1 VPCVGRPTS
10 TRNPTR
16 ALSHHVTYTSLVLSV
31 CIMFGCMPPATLSRT
46 EQSYLLDGLRS
57 KPAERADRR
66 GLHEYRMMQVDT
78 DLSLQADGSARVVLG
93 STEVHCGVKAEIES
107 YDAPHVNVSTD
118 LEFAPWLPPSP
129 RVQVMVEYSPAL
141 LHEHNATELAMITDT
156 VQDML
161 QACYAL
167 TGNSIGPLDAR
178 QFIVVPYARYWVL
191 HLDVYVMSWS
201 GGNVLDAV
209 FAAAFCAMYQ
219 ARIPGTKIL
228 ALDKAAARQDDEVDQ
243 DDPAGI
249 KFITRGRK
257 PSSSAAIDDAVDF
270 ALENEW
276 DHGRLLSGREDVP
289 VCISIYPFE
298 DTYLLDPTLE
308 EETALSSSIAVLASA
323 RGHIYGIRQRGSG
336 ELTLDAIHKA
346 ADVGA
351 SYAKQLAQTLQA
363 RFV

>member
-1 VPCVGRPTS
+1 MLVPHTS

-16 ALSHHVTYTSLVLSV
+16 ALLHHVIHHQPFCPSV
-31 CIMFGCMPPATLSRT
+31 CIVPSSMPPATLSRT
-46 EQSYLLDGLRS
+46 EQSFLLDGLRS

-66 GLHEYRMMQVDT
+66 GLHDYRMMQVDT
-78 DLSLQADGSARVVLG
+78 DMSLQADGSARVVLG

-107 YDAPHVNVSTD
+107 YDAPHVSVSRD
-118 LEFAPWLPPSP
+118 VDFAPWLPPSP

-228 ALDKAAARQDDEVDQ
+228 ALDKAAAQQDDVADQ

-257 PSSSAAIDDAVDF
+257 PSSSAANVDAVDF

-276 DHGRLLSGREDVP
+276 DDGHLLAGREDVP
-289 VCISIYPFE
+289 VCVSIYPFE

-308 EETALSSSIAVLASA
+308 EETALLSSIAVVASA
-323 RGHIYGIRQRGSG
+323 RGRIYGIRQRGGG

-346 ADVGA
+346 ADVGV

>member
-1 VPCVGRPTS
+1 
-10 TRNPTR
+10 
-16 ALSHHVTYTSLVLSV
+16 
-31 CIMFGCMPPATLSRT
+31 MPPATLSRT

-201 GGNVLDAV
+201 GGNVLDTV
-209 FAAAFCAMYQ
+209 FAAVFCALWNT
-219 ARIPGTKIL
+219 RIPETRVMAMDRTNQGE
-228 ALDKAAARQDDEVDQ
+228 QDAMNEDH

-257 PSSSAAIDDAVDF
+257 NTSQNTNAVDYALVNEWEHGR
-270 ALENEW
+270 ALE
-276 DHGRLLSGREDVP
+276 GREDVP
-289 VCISIYPFE
+289 VCVSVYPFQG
-298 DTYLLDPTLE
+298 TFLLDPTLE
-308 EETALSSSIAVLASA
+308 EECALSCSVAVLASSQG
-323 RGHIYGIRQRGSG
+323 RLYGVRQRGEG
-336 ELTLDAIHKA
+336 ELTLDSIHKA
-346 ADVGA
+346 TEVGLQ
-351 SYAKQLAQTLQA
+351 YAKLLAQSLPA
-363 RFV
+363 SLPA